1 MSTQDGTLALSSKR
15 VFPEA
20 ERFVDR
26 PQQPNRAV
34 NTTHQGK
41 PIVLAEITNNPR
53 PYAWGS
59 VTAIADLLGVPPTG
73 EPQAELWLGA
83 HPGSPSVDVAT
94 GAPLTVRYPA
104 GLPFLLK
111 ILAAASPLSLQAHPT
126 MAQAVE
132 GFARENAAGIPV
144 ESPTRNYKDALHKP
158 EAIVALTDGFQALC
172 GFRSVEAARS
182 TLATLIADPLTP
194 PAAAL
199 SVTEFV
205 KRLDTDSSLPGV
217 FEWLISGGARADAE
231 VTRLVAA
238 LVEFAQRGG
247 SLPGVAGEHWRV
259 IDLLATHY
267 PGDAGIAISLLLNVV
282 TLTAGEALFLP
293 AGNIHSYLG
302 GLGVEIMASSVNVL
316 RGGLTPKHVDVDELL
331 SVLDFEPVAI
341 PYLVPE
347 SVVDGVSIFDPG
359 IGDFRLTVVTEGAT
373 VQLAGPAIALCT
385 AGSFT
390 LTDASVGQATEIRRG
405 QSFLADRM
413 ATLEIVGSGQLFLA
427 TTGRTPR

>member
-1 MSTQDGTLALSSKR
+1 
-15 VFPEA
+15 
-20 ERFVDR
+20 
-26 PQQPNRAV
+26 
-34 NTTHQGK
+34 
-41 PIVLAEITNNPR
+41 VLAEITNNPR

-94 GAPLTVRYPA
+94 GAPLTDRYPA

-126 MAQAVE
+126 MAQAVD
-132 GFARENAAGIPV
+132 GFARENAAGIPL

-194 PAAAL
+194 PTAVD
-199 SVTEFV
+199 SVSEFV
-205 KRLDTDSSLPGV
+205 TRLDSDSSLPEV
-217 FEWLISGGARADAE
+217 FEWLISGGARSDAE
-231 VTRLVAA
+231 VDAEVAAEVTAEVTILVAA
-238 LVEFAQRGG
+238 VAEYAQRGRT
-247 SLPGVAGEHWRV
+247 LPGDAGEHWRV
-259 IDLLATHY
+259 VELLAAHY
-267 PGDAGIAISLLLNVV
+267 PGDAGIAISLLMNVV

-293 AGNIHSYLG
+293 AGNIHSYVG
-302 GLGVEIMASSVNVL
+302 GLGIEIMASSDNVL

-331 SVLDFEPVAI
+331 SVLDFEPVPI

-347 SVVDGVSIFDPG
+347 SVADGVSIFDPG
-359 IGDFRLTVVTEGAT
+359 IGDFRLTVVTDRAT
-373 VQLAGPAIALCT
+373 LRLAGPAIALCT
-385 AGSFT
+385 AGSFA
-390 LTDASVGQATEIRRG
+390 LTDANEGQTAEIRRG
-405 QSFLADRM
+405 QSFLADHSDE
-413 ATLEIVGSGQLFLA
+413 LVIVGSGQLFIA
-427 TTGRTPR
+427 SAGRAPR